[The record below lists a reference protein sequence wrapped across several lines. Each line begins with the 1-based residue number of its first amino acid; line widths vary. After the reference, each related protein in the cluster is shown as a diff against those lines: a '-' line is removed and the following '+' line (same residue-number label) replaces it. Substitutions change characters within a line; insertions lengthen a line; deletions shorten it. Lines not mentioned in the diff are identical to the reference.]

1 MDAIKVFL
9 DTNVVLDYYTGRMKN
24 NLAEKVVQ
32 IGQYPEFELC
42 ISILSAVNVL
52 YVLKK
57 CTPSLKASDI
67 PKLFQILPMDYKQYL
82 DAQSLDIADFEDAL
96 QRRYELIGLNPTKKF
111 EIADGDI
118 KDTFYQNLPKN
129 IEKDL
134 QIAQLHNQGVLSLE
148 STLDEMEIVDNTEDE
163 LQKLEDEESES
174 LERTKTALSE
184 ELPTNNRLRV

>member
-1 MDAIKVFL
+1 MKEDIVTI
-9 DTNVVLDYYTGRMKN
+9 TNVPDLNDSNFAGNSSGVAISYKLIGFE
-24 NLAEKVVQ
+24 NLR
-32 IGQYPEFELC
+32 
-42 ISILSAVNVL
+42 
-52 YVLKK
+52 
-57 CTPSLKASDI
+57 
-67 PKLFQILPMDYKQYL
+67 
-82 DAQSLDIADFEDAL
+82 ADKETYFEDAL

-111 EIADGDI
+111 EIAEGDI

-163 LQKLEDEESES
+163 LKRLDDEESEN